1 MEVAMEAVEPPRHIK
16 VVVAQLDTQVQVVME
31 VTHQEEEVLPRAMAA
46 EAAEAGALV
55 ALRMKRAGVVE
66 VESVY

>member
-1 MEVAMEAVEPPRHIK
+1 MAAVELPVHIK
-16 VVVAQLDTQVQVVME
+16 VVAVLLDTQVQAAMV
-31 VTHQEEEVLPRAMAA
+31 VTHQEEEVFPRAVAVA
-46 EAAEAGALV
+46 VVAVVVLV